1 MPTKATIKKALMS
14 LVIMTVALAAFN
26 LAPSALAQGLIGPG
40 DQPEAIANQTGGQG
54 DIREFVK
61 DILNFILGFLG
72 FIAVVYIIYGGFL
85 YVTSGGNEE
94 NTGKAKKIILYAVV
108 GIIIIL
114 ASFAIVNTVI
124 KAPTGVSS
132 QVTTQ

>member
-1 MPTKATIKKALMS
+1 MIKKDTIKKALVS
-14 LVIMTVALAAFN
+14 AIIMTVALSIFSF
-26 LAPSALAQGLIGPG
+26 APTSMAQLISPG
-40 DQPEAIANQTGGQG
+40 DQPSLIASQTGGEG
-54 DIREFVK
+54 DIREFAK
-61 DILNFILGFLG
+61 KILNFILGFLG

-85 YVTSGGNEE
+85 YVTSAGNEE
-94 NTGKAKKIILYAVV
+94 NTGKGKKIIMYALI

-114 ASFAIVNTVI
+114 ASFAIVNTVL